1 MMGVVPT
8 STKWLC
14 SRVSSRCCVLGGPWR
29 ESPYAPGT
37 GGSASAR
44 GLGDRGSS
52 RPGGRAGGAAAE
64 RSDGTMQLTAP
75 TKMRCSPERYSRG
88 GGPRLFSVGECMVG
102 GEEKRG
108 KGWRRE
114 GYEPQSSK
122 VLYGQ
127 SSFQMRNTGA
137 HAADGLRSD
146 VIKRAKLGY

>member
-1 MMGVVPT
+1 
-8 STKWLC
+8 
-14 SRVSSRCCVLGGPWR
+14 
-29 ESPYAPGT
+29 
-37 GGSASAR
+37 
-44 GLGDRGSS
+44 
-52 RPGGRAGGAAAE
+52 
-64 RSDGTMQLTAP
+64 
-75 TKMRCSPERYSRG
+75 
-88 GGPRLFSVGECMVG
+88 MVG

-114 GYEPQSSK
+114 GYELRSSK